1 MLGKLLKIS
10 ADIYEL
16 INEVGLLK
24 RGNCSFSKVKTV
36 ILCKLANFVQITK
49 SKTILE
55 SEKKILHQMGKKIFQ
70 IFFPYEIDFSHL
82 VLWSKSTP
90 PPKGVFFC
98 S

>member
-55 SEKKILHQMGKKIFQ
+55 SEKKICIRWPKKIFKYLFPKKW
-70 IFFPYEIDFSHL
+70 IFHI
-82 VLWSKSTP
+82 WSFGAKALP